1 MTEPRKET
9 GEYFEV
15 VNQQGEV
22 LGVAPRSVCHGN
34 PALVHR
40 VIHVLVFNNAGMI
53 LLQKRSLN
61 KDIQPGKWDTSV
73 GGHLAVGETFEAAA
87 HREMK
92 EELSI
97 QDVPIHYLY
106 QYIWRTDVETEM
118 VRTFS
123 CSFNGNILY
132 DRDEIDEVRFWNMD
146 SLLSQIDT
154 DLFTPN
160 LREELRRYLCWKRLN
175 NQSRE
180 KE

>member
-1 MTEPRKET
+1 LTESRKESV
-9 GEYFEV
+9 EYFEV

-34 PALVHR
+34 PDLIHR
-40 VIHVLVFNNAGMI
+40 VIHVLVFNNAGLF
-53 LLQKRSLN
+53 LLQKRSLS

-87 HREMK
+87 YREMK

-106 QYIWRTDVETEM
+106 QYIWRTEVETEL
-118 VRTFS
+118 VRTFY
-123 CSFNGNILY
+123 CCFDGKILHN
-132 DRDEIDEVRFWNMD
+132 RDEIDEVRFWDMD
-146 SLLSQIDT
+146 SLVSKVDT

-160 LREELRRYLCWKRLN
+160 LREELQRYLCWKRLN